1 MTARRLFSPKLSA
14 AFDAASRTPDAMRH
28 WSGADALSA
37 DAELI
42 PEVRSLTVSRCR
54 YEAANNGDLAGIL
67 LTLADDTIGTGPRL
81 QLYPD
86 APDPDAD
93 DREIRKRLAR
103 RERRFRQY
111 ALAIGLARKLRLA
124 RLAKARDGEVFF
136 RKVLN
141 PRLAG
146 PNRVDLVL
154 YEAEQVASAVAN
166 VDLDYHD
173 TGVPKEVDG
182 VFFDRFGNPEKYR
195 FWRVHP
201 GALNRVTGEYTDV
214 PADTVIHYANFTRP
228 GQHRGFPEIAPV
240 LTVFNDLRRY
250 SNAVVAAAET
260 AAVISIVLETDTV
273 PDPEDYALGDDE
285 FDPESGKRLR
295 QLKFTDVV
303 PLVKNSA
310 IALPESWHAK
320 QIQAEQPTT
329 QFPAFSDAKLNEAA
343 RALSM
348 PFNVAKGNSAG
359 YNYAS
364 GRLDYQIYHRKLA
377 IEREL
382 IASVVLDDIYAT
394 WETIDRAVNPED
406 YPEEEIAH
414 TWMWDGF
421 EHADPL
427 KEANA
432 QAARLASGVSTLAE
446 ECARA
451 GTDYETVMY
460 QRAREQALARK
471 LNLAPAQDAA
481 RSEGEEDDE

>member
-141 PRLAG
+141 SRLAG

-359 YNYAS
+359 
-364 GRLDYQIYHRKLA
+364 
-377 IEREL
+377 
-382 IASVVLDDIYAT
+382 